1 MSWSRR
7 EKLLAGTAGF
17 VALNSVYLASR
28 ADASIFYYSNVLAHI
43 AAGLAA
49 CALAAPFL
57 RRFRAALKEASAA
70 AGGAPVPA
78 AARALRPIGE
88 AAIALLGLGA
98 LSGAALVFTGA
109 SRPLAWLLAA
119 HIASSVLGALALG
132 HALFELARR
141 AGGPGAEAPRL
152 EQRRLAVLA
161 ALFVAIGIPFAA
173 AAFEARANRRQ
184 AHIVNDPQAPLDMA
198 EEAMGGKAGPF
209 FPSSIRTT
217 HGGRIPSDFF
227 LTSESCGRSGCHPDI
242 LKQWQSSA
250 HRFSSFNNQ
259 WYRKSIEYMQ
269 DTIGVQSSKWC
280 AGCHDVAVLLNGMFD
295 RPVREILDTPEA
307 QAGLA
312 CTACH
317 AIVNVKSTMGQ
328 GDYEIEYPPLHRLA
342 ASENRFLQ
350 IFHDFLVKVDPEPH
364 RRAFLKPFHK
374 SNAEFC
380 SSCHKVHLDEPVN
393 NYRWI
398 RGFNEYDNWQASAV
412 SGQGARSFYYP
423 PKPQVCADCH
433 MPMVPSRDAGHVGG
447 LVHSHR
453 FPAANTALPVANQD
467 EEQLRV
473 VTEFLQNR
481 QVTLDVFAVS
491 EGEAGGVQE
500 EVLQAPEEALEPM
513 STFAVGEE
521 QASPVGRGGGTSL
534 PEAEPILAPID
545 RAQAAVRRGRSS
557 RVDVVVRTRGVGHF
571 FPGGTVDAFEVWVE
585 LKAADSNGRVLFWSG
600 GVADEAGGRKGP
612 VDPGSHFYRSFM
624 LDGRGNPINKRNAWA
639 TRSLLYVRLIP
650 PGAADT
656 IRFRLNVPEDAGERI
671 DLEAR
676 LHYRKFAWWN
686 TQWAFAGVR
695 DPSQGAYDV
704 TPHHDDGKWVFT
716 GDTSGVSGALKAI
729 PDLPIVTMAEAR
741 ASLRVLPRDAPMP
754 PHEPVLD
761 AADRERWNDYGI
773 GLLLQGDLKA
783 AERAF
788 RVVTQIEPGY
798 ADGWVNIGRTRIQ
811 EGDLPAAQEALDKAL
826 ELSPDLPRALF
837 FRAMADKA
845 KGEYDAALE
854 RLRRAVAAYPRD
866 RVVLNQIGRILF
878 LKRDYAGAV
887 KSLEDV
893 LRIDPEDLQAH
904 YNLML
909 SYRGLGDKDKAER
922 EQALYLRFKAD
933 EAAQAITGEY
943 RRQHPYD
950 NLERQRIHE
959 HASTFTEREGA
970 GAGYG
975 AAGAGG
981 GR

>member
-1 MSWSRR
+1 MLTTRR
-7 EKLLAGTAGF
+7 EKLLAGLAGF
-17 VALNSVYLASR
+17 LVLNTAYLASR
-28 ADASIFYYSNVLAHI
+28 ADASIFYYSNVLAHVG
-43 AAGLAA
+43 AGLLA
-49 CALAAPFL
+49 CALALPLLGRLLAAL
-57 RRFRAALKEASAA
+57 RAAAPGSRLLRPLGIAA
-70 AGGAPVPA
+70 AGLVGVGA
-78 AARALRPIGE
+78 ITG
-88 AAIALLGLGA
+88 IALLL
-98 LSGAALVFTGA
+98 TGA
-109 SRPLAWLLAA
+109 SRPMYWLLAA
-119 HIASSVLGALALG
+119 HVVTSVAGFLALAYVLFDLARRRLGRVGAASEAPGFNLPRLRAALLALLLLAIAAPVALAL
-132 HALFELARR
+132 LEARR
-141 AGGPGAEAPRL
+141 GER
-152 EQRRLAVLA
+152 EKHV
-161 ALFVAIGIPFAA
+161 
-173 AAFEARANRRQ
+173 
-184 AHIVNDPQAPLDMA
+184 VNPPHAPLKM
-198 EEAMGGKAGPF
+198 EEESMDGAQGPF

-227 LTSESCGRSGCHPDI
+227 LTSQTCGRSGCHPDI
-242 LKQWQSSA
+242 LKQWSSSA

-269 DTIGVQSSKWC
+269 DTIGVEPSKWC

-295 RPVREILDTPEA
+295 RPVREILHTPEA

-317 AIVNVKSTMGQ
+317 AIVKVRSTMGQ

-342 ASENRFLQ
+342 ASDNPWLQ
-350 IFHDFLVKVDPEPH
+350 RFHDFLVKIDPEPH
-364 RRAFLKPFHK
+364 RRAFLKPFHR

-380 SSCHKVHLDEPVN
+380 SSCHKVHLDVPIN
-393 NYRWI
+393 HYRWI

-433 MPMVPSRDAGHVGG
+433 MPLVPSEDAGNVDG

-453 FPAANTALPVANQD
+453 FPAANTALPVANED
-467 EEQLRV
+467 DEQLRTV
-473 VTEFLQNR
+473 VDFLQNR
-481 QVTLDVFAVS
+481 QVTIDIFALS
-491 EGEAGGVQE
+491 EAESSGIEE
-500 EVLQAPEEALEPM
+500 EVLGAPEDNLRLM

-521 QASPVGRGGGTSL
+521 QAAPVGRGGGTGL
-534 PEAEPILAPID
+534 PAAAPVVAPID
-545 RAQAAVRRGRSS
+545 RAGAAVRRGRSS

-571 FPGGTVDAFEVWVE
+571 FPGGTVDAFDVWVE
-585 LKAADSNGRVLFWSG
+585 LKATDSNGRVLLWSG
-600 GVADEAGGRKGP
+600 GVGDGGKGP
-612 VDPGSHFYRSFM
+612 VDPGAHFYRSFM

-656 IRFRLNVPEDAGERI
+656 VRFRLSVPEDAAERI

-695 DPSQGAYDV
+695 DPQQGAYEV
-704 TPHHDDGKWVFT
+704 GPGYDDGKWVFT
-716 GDTSGVSGALKAI
+716 GDTSGVSGRVKGI

-741 ASLRVLPRDAPMP
+741 ASLAVLPRSAPQP

-788 RVVTQIEPGY
+788 RVVAEIDPQW
-798 ADGWVNIGRTRIQ
+798 ADGWVNIGRTRVQ

-826 ELSPDLPRALF
+826 ALAPGLPRALF
-837 FRAMADKA
+837 FRALVHKA
-845 KGEYDAALE
+845 RGEYDEALAG
-854 RLRRAVAAYPRD
+854 LRRVAYAYPRD

-878 LKRDYAGAV
+878 LTRRYEEAAKT
-887 KSLEDV
+887 LEEV
-893 LRIDPEDLQAH
+893 LSIDPEDLQAH

-909 SYRGLGDKDKAER
+909 SYRGLGDAERAER
-922 EQALYLRFKAD
+922 EQTLYLRFKAD
-933 EAAQAITGEY
+933 EEAQAITGEY

-959 HASTFTEREGA
+959 HASTF
-970 GAGYG
+970 
-975 AAGAGG
+975 AAGEGSAYPPGERPAAGG
-981 GR
+981 GGR